1 MNLKELSNNLSKLVP
16 TLSYYYD
23 GVNNFD
29 ATLWIMIIPFSYLY
43 TLFWSNYFSALVFI
57 SLWDLHVILY
67 KKHIDA
73 SVKERTQTLPVPS
86 EEICMR
92 ILCNKHIKHH
102 LLFQT
107 DKLWLCVEKMPF
119 VNSTL
124 FSNLFTMF
132 LVYHDLKQK

>member
-1 MNLKELSNNLSKLVP
+1 MTFLLYFFKRVGRTVISYSPKSLIIALLMNLKELSNNLSKLVP

-29 ATLWIMIIPFSYLY
+29 APLWIMIIPFSYLY

-57 SLWDLHVILY
+57 SLCDIHVILY
-67 KKHIDA
+67 NQHTDA
-73 SVKERTQTLPVPS
+73 SVKERPQTLLVPS

-107 DKLWLCVEKMPF
+107 DKL
-119 VNSTL
+119 
-124 FSNLFTMF
+124 
-132 LVYHDLKQK
+132 